1 MSTKT
6 QAMHTPGPWYL
17 AHSGFANTPFVI
29 FSGTKHPDFR
39 NRFPLS
45 GVHAI
50 AEIFHDEGP
59 DHEQQEADA
68 RLIAAAPEMLELLK
82 ELVSQLEN
90 TCTSDIE
97 SGDAC
102 VVSVGP
108 AKRIIAKATGR
119 TA

>member
-1 MSTKT
+1 METLVSAT
-6 QAMHTPGPWYL
+6 HTPGPWEVR
-17 AHSGFANTPFVI
+17 HSGYANTPFVI
-29 FSGTKHPDFR
+29 FSGDKKPNFR
-39 NRFPLS
+39 SKFPLS